1 MFSVA
6 SQWNQRRLRDSNQN
20 IFPCLALSETFLQ
33 LAWNFSETCLKLFL
47 ISKMQDYA
55 YQPIGWIFHL
65 KRQWKTLKYFKHCGH
80 TWICMKH
87 CSLISEV
94 KTSKLHLPRRRKT
107 QLKNLE
113 NYSATRYSPIPL
125 KQCTMIT
132 RVVLRTEV
140 AKLGEILDV
149 FIIFVIM
156 AEEGILS

>member
-1 MFSVA
+1 
-6 SQWNQRRLRDSNQN
+6 
-20 IFPCLALSETFLQ
+20 
-33 LAWNFSETCLKLFL
+33 
-47 ISKMQDYA
+47 
-55 YQPIGWIFHL
+55 
-65 KRQWKTLKYFKHCGH
+65 
-80 TWICMKH
+80 MKH

-94 KTSKLHLPRRRKT
+94 KTSKLHLPRQRKDGYT